1 MARGESRGRRHL
13 CGAVPMPV
21 ILTPLLPGTRCAT
34 CLWGLGPL
42 EKLGSVRLGTCVGAL
57 LQTAV
62 TVPLS
67 GTPFYLAAG
76 RGGRRRRAVSA
87 SGRPVGPTGRRQ
99 RGCSGKAVWAKACP
113 RKTRRGHAAQPMH
126 AERDK
131 HTIIHT
137 HTHALSQTHTRQII
151 MYCTETTKPRPSA
164 HIQER
169 PVQPQAPPVPE
180 PWCQPSLFW

>member
-1 MARGESRGRRHL
+1 MARGESRGRRQL
-13 CGAVPMPV
+13 RGAVPMPV
-21 ILTPLLPGTRCAT
+21 ILTPLLPVTRCAA
-34 CLWGLGPL
+34 CLWGRGPL

-67 GTPFYLAAG
+67 ATPFYFAAG

-126 AERDK
+126 AERQT
-131 HTIIHT
+131 HN
-137 HTHALSQTHTRQII
+137 HTHAHTRTLTNTHTTNNNVLYRDNEA
-151 MYCTETTKPRPSA
+151 TPLSA
-164 HIQER
+164 HSGATGT
-169 PVQPQAPPVPE
+169 APGTTSPRAMVPA
-180 PWCQPSLFW
+180 